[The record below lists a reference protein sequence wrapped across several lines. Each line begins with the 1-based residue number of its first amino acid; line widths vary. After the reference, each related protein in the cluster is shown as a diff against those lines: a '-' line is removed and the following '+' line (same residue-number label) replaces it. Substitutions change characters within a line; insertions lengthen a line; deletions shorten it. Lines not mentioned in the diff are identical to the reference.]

1 MEENNNNENED
12 GKKID
17 TDEILKET
25 TNTINEVKDQVK
37 GSFKKDELKNSA
49 KETTNFVAG
58 MFKNPIEELK
68 NIAED
73 RTNKN
78 FKYAV
83 ILTIIWIIAEVIL
96 RIYRSSLSWN
106 VLKYLLPIL
115 KSAVTPILSI
125 LALSLIL
132 LVLNKKKDKN
142 LVTIMSVVTAAKL
155 PVVIAS
161 VISLLRLI
169 STNVTTVTNP
179 FSYLCTA
186 ISTVLIYFGAKFV
199 LGEEDDKSFVKKFV
213 LIEGVYYIAYI
224 VFGLLGIYI

>member
-78 FKYAV
+78 F
-83 ILTIIWIIAEVIL
+83 
-96 RIYRSSLSWN
+96 
-106 VLKYLLPIL
+106 
-115 KSAVTPILSI
+115 ILSI